1 MEWSMNMLVSSDE
14 LRHYGIKGQR
24 WGIRRFQEEDGS
36 LTPAGKERYADDSDS
51 NKKQIQN
58 EKQDTKNNTIFTKR
72 NIAIGATAVVAAL
85 AVIGYMRYKKN
96 SNAVRS
102 KPMEIIAGKKID
114 VDKLSDVDGVIKKGT
129 KFQRISSRSFEDY
142 TESGKTIYA
151 SFEKKDNRIYA
162 EDMVKNIQS
171 WRSSGIIQ
179 DGDTNVYKHT
189 MTMNKDVKVASPKKV
204 AEAYKKATGHTEIEQ
219 HKYMKFMTGLSDR
232 NNETNNNFFNELR
245 KMGYNAIVDENDAG
259 HYTKSPLILLNP
271 GSDVSSSSVK
281 VIKKLGRI
289 LNVILM

>member
-1 MEWSMNMLVSSDE
+1 MNMLVSSDE
-14 LRHYGIKGQR
+14 LCHYGIKGQR
-24 WGIRRFQEEDGS
+24 WGVRRFQEEDGS

-51 NKKQIQN
+51 NEKQIQN

-72 NIAIGATAVVAAL
+72 NIAIGATAAVAAL

-102 KPMEIIAGKKID
+102 KPMEIVAGKKID

-142 TESGKTIYA
+142 SESGKTIYA

-179 DGDTNVYKHT
+179 DNDTNVYKHT

-204 AEAYKKATGHTEIEQ
+204 AEAYKKATGNTEIEH

>member
-1 MEWSMNMLVSSDE
+1 MEWSINMLVSSGE
-14 LRHYGIKGQR
+14 LQHHGIKGQK
-24 WGIRRFQEEDGS
+24 WGVRRFQNKDGS
-36 LTPAGKERYADDSDS
+36 LTPAGKERYTDDSDN

-58 EKQDTKNNTIFTKR
+58 EKQDTKNTIFTKR
-72 NIAIGATAVVAAL
+72 NIAIGATAAVAAL
-85 AVIGYMRYKKN
+85 ATIGYMRYKKN

-102 KPMEIIAGKKID
+102 KPMKIVAGKKID
-114 VDKLSDVDGVIKKGT
+114 VDKLSDVDSVIKKGT

-179 DGDTNVYKHT
+179 DNNTNVYKHT

-204 AEAYKKATGHTEIEQ
+204 AEAYKKATGNTEIEH
-219 HKYMKFMTGLSDR
+219 HKYMKFITGLSDR

>member
-1 MEWSMNMLVSSDE
+1 MEWSMNMLVSSEE
-14 LRHYGIKGQR
+14 LYHHGIKGQK
-24 WGIRRFQEEDGS
+24 WGRRRFQEKDGS
-36 LTPAGKERYADDSDS
+36 LTPAGKERYADDSDN

-58 EKQDTKNNTIFTKR
+58 EKRDAKENTIFTKR
-72 NIAIGATAVVAAL
+72 NIAIGATAAVAAL
-85 AVIGYMRYKKN
+85 AVIGYMRYQKN
-96 SNAVRS
+96 SNAIRS
-102 KPMEIIAGKKID
+102 KPMEIIGGKKID
-114 VDKLSDVDGVIKKGT
+114 VDKLSDVDNVIKKGT

-179 DGDTNVYKHT
+179 DNDTNVYKHT
-189 MTMNKDVKVASPKKV
+189 MMMNKDVKVASPKKV
-204 AEAYKKATGHTEIEQ
+204 AEAYKKTTGNTEIEH

-232 NNETNNNFFNELR
+232 NDETNNNFFNELR

>member
-1 MEWSMNMLVSSDE
+1 MEWSMDMLVSSDE

-24 WGIRRFQEEDGS
+24 WGVRRFQEEDGS
-36 LTPAGKERYADDSDS
+36 LTPAGKERYADDLDS

-58 EKQDTKNNTIFTKR
+58 EKQDTKKNTIFTKR
-72 NIAIGATAVVAAL
+72 NIAIGATAAVAAL

-102 KPMEIIAGKKID
+102 KPMEIVAGKKID
-114 VDKLSDVDGVIKKGT
+114 VEKLSDVDKVIKKGT

-142 TESGKTIYA
+142 AESGKTIYA
-151 SFEKKDNRIYA
+151 SFDKKDNRIYA

-179 DGDTNVYKHT
+179 DNDTNVYKHT

-204 AEAYKKATGHTEIEQ
+204 AEAYKKATGNTEIEQ

>member
-14 LRHYGIKGQR
+14 LCHHGIKGQR
-24 WGIRRFQEEDGS
+24 WGVRRFQKKDGS

-51 NKKQIQN
+51 S
-58 EKQDTKNNTIFTKR
+58 EKQDTKNTIFTKR

-85 AVIGYMRYKKN
+85 AVIGHMRYKKN
-96 SNAVRS
+96 SNAVRR
-102 KPMEIIAGKKID
+102 KPMEIVIGKKID
-114 VDKLSDVDGVIKKGT
+114 VDKLSDVDSVIKKGT

-142 TESGKTIYA
+142 VKSGKTIYA

-162 EDMVKNIQS
+162 EDMIKNIQS

-179 DGDTNVYKHT
+179 DNDTNVYKHV

-204 AEAYKKATGHTEIEQ
+204 AEAYKKVTGNTEIEQ
-219 HKYMKFMTGLSDR
+219 HKYMKFITGLSDR
-232 NNETNNNFFNELR
+232 NDETNNNFFNELR

-271 GSDVSSSSVK
+271 GSDISSSSVK

>member
-1 MEWSMNMLVSSDE
+1 MDMLVSSDE

-24 WGIRRFQEEDGS
+24 WGVRRFQEEDGS
-36 LTPAGKERYADDSDS
+36 LTPAGKKRYADDLDGT
-51 NKKQIQN
+51 NKQIQN
-58 EKQDTKNNTIFTKR
+58 EKQDMKNNTIFTKR

-102 KPMEIIAGKKID
+102 KPMNIVGGKKID
-114 VDKLSDVDGVIKKGT
+114 VDKLSDADKIIKKGT
-129 KFQRISSRSFEDY
+129 KFQRISSKSLEDY
-142 TESGKTIYA
+142 TEAGKTIYA

-171 WRSSGIIQ
+171 WRSSGVIR
-179 DGDTNVYKHT
+179 DNDTNVYKHT
-189 MTMNKDVKVASPKKV
+189 IKMNKDIKVASPKKV
-204 AEAYKKATGHTEIEQ
+204 AEAYKKATGNTEIEQ
-219 HKYMKFMTGLSDR
+219 HKYIKFMTGLSDR
-232 NNETNNNFFNELR
+232 NDETNNKFLNELR
-245 KMGYNAIVDENDAG
+245 KMGYNAIIDENDAG

-271 GSDVSSSSVK
+271 GSDVASSSVK
-281 VIKKLGRI
+281 TIKKIGRI

>member
-1 MEWSMNMLVSSDE
+1 MNMLISSDE
-14 LRHYGIKGQR
+14 LRHHGIKGQR
-24 WGIRRFQEEDGS
+24 WGVRRFQEEDGS
-36 LTPAGKERYADDSDS
+36 LTPAGKERYDD

-58 EKQDTKNNTIFTKR
+58 EEQDTKKNTIFTKR
-72 NIAIGATAVVAAL
+72 NIAIGATAAVAAL

-102 KPMEIIAGKKID
+102 KPMEIVAGKKID
-114 VDKLSDVDGVIKKGT
+114 VDKLSDVDRVIKKGT

-142 TESGKTIYA
+142 MESGKTIYA

-179 DGDTNVYKHT
+179 DNDTNVYKHT

-204 AEAYKKATGHTEIEQ
+204 AEAYRKATGNTEIEQ
-219 HKYMKFMTGLSDR
+219 HKYIKFMTGLSDR
-232 NNETNNNFFNELR
+232 NDETNNNFFNELR
-245 KMGYNAIVDENDAG
+245 KMGYNAIIDENDAG

>member
-1 MEWSMNMLVSSDE
+1 MEWSMDMLVSSNE

-24 WGIRRFQEEDGS
+24 WGVRRFQEEDGS
-36 LTPAGKERYADDSDS
+36 LTPAGKERYADDLGN
-51 NKKQIQN
+51 NKSQIQN
-58 EKQDTKNNTIFTKR
+58 EKQDVKKNTIFTKR
-72 NIAIGATAVVAAL
+72 NIAIGATAAVAAL

-114 VDKLSDVDGVIKKGT
+114 VEKLSDVDNVIKKGT

-151 SFEKKDNRIYA
+151 SFDKKDNRIYA

-179 DGDTNVYKHT
+179 DNDTNVYKHT

-204 AEAYKKATGHTEIEQ
+204 AEAYKKATGNTEIEQ

>member
-1 MEWSMNMLVSSDE
+1 MEWSMDMLVSSDE

-24 WGIRRFQEEDGS
+24 WGVRRFQEEDGS
-36 LTPAGKERYADDSDS
+36 LTPAGKERYADDLDS

-58 EKQDTKNNTIFTKR
+58 EKQDTKKNTIFTKR
-72 NIAIGATAVVAAL
+72 NIAIGATAAVAAL

-114 VDKLSDVDGVIKKGT
+114 VEKLSDVDNVIKKGT

-142 TESGKTIYA
+142 AESGKTIYA
-151 SFEKKDNRIYA
+151 SFDKKDNRIYA

-179 DGDTNVYKHT
+179 DNDTNVYKHT

-204 AEAYKKATGHTEIEQ
+204 AEAYKKATGNTEIEQ

>member
-1 MEWSMNMLVSSDE
+1 MEWSMDMLISSDE

-24 WGIRRFQEEDGS
+24 WGVRRFQEEDGS
-36 LTPAGKERYADDSDS
+36 LTPAGKERYADDLDS

-58 EKQDTKNNTIFTKR
+58 EKQDTKKNTIFTKR
-72 NIAIGATAVVAAL
+72 NIAIGATAAVAAL

-114 VDKLSDVDGVIKKGT
+114 VEKLSDVDNVIKKGT

-142 TESGKTIYA
+142 AESGKTIYA
-151 SFEKKDNRIYA
+151 SFDKKDNRIYA

-179 DGDTNVYKHT
+179 DNDTNVYKHT

-204 AEAYKKATGHTEIEQ
+204 AEAYKKATGNTEIEQ

>member
-14 LRHYGIKGQR
+14 LCHYGIKGQR
-24 WGIRRFQEEDGS
+24 WGVRRFQEEDGS

-51 NKKQIQN
+51 NEKQIQN

-72 NIAIGATAVVAAL
+72 NIAIGATAAVAAL

-102 KPMEIIAGKKID
+102 KPMEIVAGKKID

-142 TESGKTIYA
+142 SESGKTIYA

-179 DGDTNVYKHT
+179 DNDTNVYKHT

-204 AEAYKKATGHTEIEQ
+204 AEAYKKATGNTEIEH

>member
-1 MEWSMNMLVSSDE
+1 MEWSMDMLVSSDE
-14 LRHYGIKGQR
+14 LRHYGIKGQQ
-24 WGIRRFQEEDGS
+24 WGVRRFQEEDGS
-36 LTPAGKERYADDSDS
+36 LTPAGKKRYADDLGND
-51 NKKQIQN
+51 KAQIQN
-58 EKQDTKNNTIFTKR
+58 EKQDTKKNTIFTKR
-72 NIAIGATAVVAAL
+72 NIAIGATAAIAAL
-85 AVIGYMRYKKN
+85 AVIGYMRYNKN
-96 SNAVRS
+96 NNAVRS

-114 VDKLSDVDGVIKKGT
+114 VEKLSDVDRVIKKGT

-142 TESGKTIYA
+142 AESGKTIYA

-179 DGDTNVYKHT
+179 DNDTNVYKHT

-204 AEAYKKATGHTEIEQ
+204 AEAYKKATGNTEIEQ
-219 HKYMKFMTGLSDR
+219 HKYMKFITGLSDR

-281 VIKKLGRI
+281 VIKKIGRI

>member
-14 LRHYGIKGQR
+14 LCHHGIKGQR
-24 WGIRRFQEEDGS
+24 WGVRRFQKKDGS
-36 LTPAGKERYADDSDS
+36 LTPAGKERYAYDSDS
-51 NKKQIQN
+51 NKKQDV
-58 EKQDTKNNTIFTKR
+58 KKNAIFTKR
-72 NIAIGATAVVAAL
+72 NIAIGATAATAAL
-85 AVIGYMRYKKN
+85 AVIGYMRYNKN
-96 SNAVRS
+96 SNAVRR
-102 KPMEIIAGKKID
+102 KPMEIVIGKKID
-114 VDKLSDVDGVIKKGT
+114 VDKLSDVDRVIKKGT

-142 TESGKTIYA
+142 VESGKTIYA

-162 EDMVKNIQS
+162 EDMIKNIQS
-171 WRSSGIIQ
+171 WRSLGIIR
-179 DGDTNVYKHT
+179 DNDTNVYKHT

-204 AEAYKKATGHTEIEQ
+204 AEAYKKVTGNTEIEQ
-219 HKYMKFMTGLSDR
+219 HKYMKFITGLSDR

-271 GSDVSSSSVK
+271 GSDISSSSVK

>member
-1 MEWSMNMLVSSDE
+1 MDMLVSSDE

-24 WGIRRFQEEDGS
+24 WGVRRFQEEDGS
-36 LTPAGKERYADDSDS
+36 LTPAGKKRYADDLDGT
-51 NKKQIQN
+51 NKQIQN
-58 EKQDTKNNTIFTKR
+58 EKQDMKNNTIFTKR

-102 KPMEIIAGKKID
+102 KPMNIVGGKKID
-114 VDKLSDVDGVIKKGT
+114 VDKLSDVDKIIKKGT
-129 KFQRISSRSFEDY
+129 KFQRISSKSLEDY
-142 TESGKTIYA
+142 TEAGKTIYA

-171 WRSSGIIQ
+171 WRSSGVIR
-179 DGDTNVYKHT
+179 DNDTNVYKHT
-189 MTMNKDVKVASPKKV
+189 IKMNKDIKVASPKKV
-204 AEAYKKATGHTEIEQ
+204 AEAYKKATGNTEIEQ
-219 HKYMKFMTGLSDR
+219 HKYIKFMTGLSDR
-232 NNETNNNFFNELR
+232 NDETNNKFLNELR
-245 KMGYNAIVDENDAG
+245 KMGYNAIIDENDAG

-271 GSDVSSSSVK
+271 GSDVASSSVK
-281 VIKKLGRI
+281 TIKKIGRI

>member
-1 MEWSMNMLVSSDE
+1 MNMLISSDE
-14 LRHYGIKGQR
+14 LRHHGIKGQR
-24 WGIRRFQEEDGS
+24 WGVRRFQEEDGS
-36 LTPAGKERYADDSDS
+36 LTPAGKERYDD

-58 EKQDTKNNTIFTKR
+58 EEQDTKKNTIFTKR
-72 NIAIGATAVVAAL
+72 NIAIGATAAVAAL

-102 KPMEIIAGKKID
+102 KPMEIVAGKKID
-114 VDKLSDVDGVIKKGT
+114 VDKLSDVDRVIKKGT

-142 TESGKTIYA
+142 VESGKTIYA

-179 DGDTNVYKHT
+179 DNDTKVYKHI
-189 MTMNKDVKVASPKKV
+189 MSMNKDVKVASPKKV
-204 AEAYKKATGHTEIEQ
+204 AEAYKKATGNTEIEQ

-232 NNETNNNFFNELR
+232 NNETNNNFLNELR
-245 KMGYNAIVDENDAG
+245 KMGYNAIIDENDAG

>member
-1 MEWSMNMLVSSDE
+1 MDMLVSSDE

-24 WGIRRFQEEDGS
+24 WGVRRFQEEDGS
-36 LTPAGKERYADDSDS
+36 LTPAGKKRYADDLDGT
-51 NKKQIQN
+51 NKQIQN
-58 EKQDTKNNTIFTKR
+58 EKQDMKNNTIFTKR

-102 KPMEIIAGKKID
+102 KPMNIVGGKKID
-114 VDKLSDVDGVIKKGT
+114 VDKLSDVDKIIKKGT
-129 KFQRISSRSFEDY
+129 KFQRISSKSLEDY
-142 TESGKTIYA
+142 TEAGKTIYA

-171 WRSSGIIQ
+171 WRSSGVIR
-179 DGDTNVYKHT
+179 DNDTNVYKHT
-189 MTMNKDVKVASPKKV
+189 IKMNKDIKVASPKKV
-204 AEAYKKATGHTEIEQ
+204 AEAYKKATGNTEIEQ
-219 HKYMKFMTGLSDR
+219 HKYIKFMTGLSDR
-232 NNETNNNFFNELR
+232 NDEANNKFLNELR
-245 KMGYNAIVDENDAG
+245 KMGYNAIIDENDAG

-271 GSDVSSSSVK
+271 GSDVASSSVK
-281 VIKKLGRI
+281 TIKKIGRI

>member
-1 MEWSMNMLVSSDE
+1 MNMLVSSDE
-14 LRHYGIKGQR
+14 LCHHGIKGQR
-24 WGIRRFQEEDGS
+24 WGVRRFQKKDGS
-36 LTPAGKERYADDSDS
+36 LTPAGKERYAYDSDS
-51 NKKQIQN
+51 N
-58 EKQDTKNNTIFTKR
+58 EKQDVKKNAIFTKR
-72 NIAIGATAVVAAL
+72 NIAIGATAATAAL
-85 AVIGYMRYKKN
+85 AVIGYMRYNKN
-96 SNAVRS
+96 SNAVRR
-102 KPMEIIAGKKID
+102 KPMEIVIGKKID
-114 VDKLSDVDGVIKKGT
+114 VDKLSDVDRVIKKGT

-142 TESGKTIYA
+142 VESGKTIYA

-162 EDMVKNIQS
+162 EDMIKNIQS
-171 WRSSGIIQ
+171 WRSLGIIR
-179 DGDTNVYKHT
+179 DNDTNVYKHT

-204 AEAYKKATGHTEIEQ
+204 AEAYKKVTGNTEIEQ
-219 HKYMKFMTGLSDR
+219 HKYMKFITGLSDR

-271 GSDVSSSSVK
+271 GSDISSSSVK

>member
-1 MEWSMNMLVSSDE
+1 MEWSMDMLVSGDE
-14 LRHYGIKGQR
+14 LRHHGIKGQR
-24 WGIRRFQEEDGS
+24 WGVRRFQEEDGS
-36 LTPAGKERYADDSDS
+36 LTPAGKERYADDLDS

-58 EKQDTKNNTIFTKR
+58 EKQDVKKNTIFTKR
-72 NIAIGATAVVAAL
+72 NIAIGATAAVAAL

-114 VDKLSDVDGVIKKGT
+114 VEKLSDVDNVIKKGT

-142 TESGKTIYA
+142 AESGKTIYA
-151 SFEKKDNRIYA
+151 SFDKKDNRIYA

-179 DGDTNVYKHT
+179 DNDTNVYKHT

-204 AEAYKKATGHTEIEQ
+204 AEAYKKATGNTEIEQ

>member
-1 MEWSMNMLVSSDE
+1 MEWSMNMLISSDE
-14 LRHYGIKGQR
+14 LCHHGIKGQR

-36 LTPAGKERYADDSDS
+36 LTPAGKERYSDDSDS
-51 NKKQIQN
+51 NTKQIQN
-58 EKQDTKNNTIFTKR
+58 EKQDTKKNTIFTKR
-72 NIAIGATAVVAAL
+72 NIAIGATAAVAAL

-102 KPMEIIAGKKID
+102 RPMEIVAGKKID
-114 VDKLSDVDGVIKKGT
+114 VDKLSDVDSVIKKGT

-179 DGDTNVYKHT
+179 DNDTNVYKHT
-189 MTMNKDVKVASPKKV
+189 MKMNKDVKVASPKKV
-204 AEAYKKATGHTEIEQ
+204 AEAYKKATGNTEIEH

-245 KMGYNAIVDENDAG
+245 KMGYNAIVDANDAG
-259 HYTKSPLILLNP
+259 HYTKTPLILLNP

>member
-1 MEWSMNMLVSSDE
+1 MGCSTFS
-14 LRHYGIKGQR
+14 RRR
-24 WGIRRFQEEDGS
+24 WFINSCR
-36 LTPAGKERYADDSDS
+36 KKRYVDDLGND
-51 NKKQIQN
+51 KAQIQN
-58 EKQDTKNNTIFTKR
+58 EKQDTKKNTIFTKR
-72 NIAIGATAVVAAL
+72 NIAIGATAAIAAL
-85 AVIGYMRYKKN
+85 AVIGYMRYNKN
-96 SNAVRS
+96 NNAVRS

-114 VDKLSDVDGVIKKGT
+114 VEKLSDVDRVIKKGT

-142 TESGKTIYA
+142 AESGKTIYA

-171 WRSSGIIQ
+171 WRSSGIIR
-179 DGDTNVYKHT
+179 DNDTNVYKHT

-204 AEAYKKATGHTEIEQ
+204 AEAYKKATGNTEIEQ
-219 HKYMKFMTGLSDR
+219 HKYMKFITGLSDR

-281 VIKKLGRI
+281 VIRKLGRI

>member
-14 LRHYGIKGQR
+14 LRHHGIKGQR
-24 WGIRRFQEEDGS
+24 WGVRRFQEEDGS
-36 LTPAGKERYADDSDS
+36 LTPAGKERYDDD

-58 EKQDTKNNTIFTKR
+58 EKQDVKKNTIFTKR
-72 NIAIGATAVVAAL
+72 NIAIGATAAVAAL
-85 AVIGYMRYKKN
+85 AVIGYMRYNKN

-114 VDKLSDVDGVIKKGT
+114 VDKLSDVDRVIKKGT
-129 KFQRISSRSFEDY
+129 KFQRISSKSFEDY
-142 TESGKTIYA
+142 TEAGKTIYA

-179 DGDTNVYKHT
+179 DRDTNVYKHT

-204 AEAYKKATGHTEIEQ
+204 AEAYKKATGNTEIEQ
-219 HKYMKFMTGLSDR
+219 HKYMKFITGLSNRD
-232 NNETNNNFFNELR
+232 NETNNNFFNELR
-245 KMGYNAIVDENDAG
+245 KMGYNAIIDENDAG

>member
-1 MEWSMNMLVSSDE
+1 MYRLTDLISSDE
-14 LRHYGIKGQR
+14 LYHHGIKGQK
-24 WGIRRFQEEDGS
+24 WGVRRFQEKDGS

-58 EKQDTKNNTIFTKR
+58 EKQDTKNTIFTKR
-72 NIAIGATAVVAAL
+72 NIAIGATVAVAAL
-85 AVIGYMRYKKN
+85 ATIGYMRYKKN

-114 VDKLSDVDGVIKKGT
+114 VDKLSDVDSVIKKGT

-179 DGDTNVYKHT
+179 DNNTNVYKHT

-204 AEAYKKATGHTEIEQ
+204 AEAYKKATGNTEIEH
-219 HKYMKFMTGLSDR
+219 HKYMKFITGLSDR

>member
-1 MEWSMNMLVSSDE
+1 MEWSMNMLISSDE
-14 LRHYGIKGQR
+14 LRHHGIKGQR
-24 WGIRRFQEEDGS
+24 WGVRRFQEEDGS
-36 LTPAGKERYADDSDS
+36 LTPAGKERYDVD

-58 EKQDTKNNTIFTKR
+58 EKQDTKKNAIFTKR
-72 NIAIGATAVVAAL
+72 NIAIGATAAVAAL

-102 KPMEIIAGKKID
+102 KPMEIVAGKKID
-114 VDKLSDVDGVIKKGT
+114 VDKLSDVDRVIKKGT

-142 TESGKTIYA
+142 TETGKTIYA

-189 MTMNKDVKVASPKKV
+189 MSMNKDVKVASPKKV
-204 AEAYKKATGHTEIEQ
+204 AEAYRKATGNTEIEQ
-219 HKYMKFMTGLSDR
+219 HKYIKFMTGLSDR
-232 NNETNNNFFNELR
+232 NDETNNNFFNELR
-245 KMGYNAIVDENDAG
+245 KMGYNAIIDENDAG

>member
-1 MEWSMNMLVSSDE
+1 MEWSMDMLVSGDE
-14 LRHYGIKGQR
+14 LRHHGIKGQR
-24 WGIRRFQEEDGS
+24 WGVRRFQEEDGS
-36 LTPAGKERYADDSDS
+36 LTPAGKERYADDLDS

-72 NIAIGATAVVAAL
+72 NIAIGATAAVAAL

-114 VDKLSDVDGVIKKGT
+114 VEKLSDVDNVIKKGT

-142 TESGKTIYA
+142 AESGKTIYA
-151 SFEKKDNRIYA
+151 SFDKKDNRIYA

-179 DGDTNVYKHT
+179 DNDTNVYKHT

-204 AEAYKKATGHTEIEQ
+204 AEAYKKATGNTEIEQ

>member
-1 MEWSMNMLVSSDE
+1 MNMLVSSDE
-14 LRHYGIKGQR
+14 LCHHGIKGQR
-24 WGIRRFQEEDGS
+24 WGVRRFQKKDGS

-51 NKKQIQN
+51 S
-58 EKQDTKNNTIFTKR
+58 EKQDTKNTIFTKR

-85 AVIGYMRYKKN
+85 AVIGHMRYKKN
-96 SNAVRS
+96 SNAVRR
-102 KPMEIIAGKKID
+102 KPMEIVIGKKID
-114 VDKLSDVDGVIKKGT
+114 VDKLSDVDSVIKKGT

-142 TESGKTIYA
+142 VKSGKTIYA

-162 EDMVKNIQS
+162 EDMIKNIQS

-179 DGDTNVYKHT
+179 DNDTNVYKHV

-204 AEAYKKATGHTEIEQ
+204 AEAYKKVTGNTEIEQ
-219 HKYMKFMTGLSDR
+219 HKYMKFITGLSDR
-232 NNETNNNFFNELR
+232 NDETNNNFFNELR

-271 GSDVSSSSVK
+271 GSDISSSSVK

>member
-1 MEWSMNMLVSSDE
+1 MLVSGDE
-14 LRHYGIKGQR
+14 LRHHGIKGQR
-24 WGIRRFQEEDGS
+24 WGVRRFQEEDGS
-36 LTPAGKERYADDSDS
+36 LTPAGKERYADDLDS

-58 EKQDTKNNTIFTKR
+58 EKQDVKKNTIFTKR
-72 NIAIGATAVVAAL
+72 NIAIGATAAVAAL

-114 VDKLSDVDGVIKKGT
+114 VEKLSDVDNVIKKGT

-142 TESGKTIYA
+142 AESGKTIYA
-151 SFEKKDNRIYA
+151 SFDKKDNRIYA

-179 DGDTNVYKHT
+179 DNDTNVYKHT

-204 AEAYKKATGHTEIEQ
+204 AEAYKKATGNTEIEQ

>member
-1 MEWSMNMLVSSDE
+1 MEWSMDMLVSSDE

-24 WGIRRFQEEDGS
+24 WGVRRFQEEDGS
-36 LTPAGKERYADDSDS
+36 LTPAGKDRYAGDVGS
-51 NKKQIQN
+51 NKTQSQN
-58 EKQDTKNNTIFTKR
+58 EKQDTKKNTIFTKR
-72 NIAIGATAVVAAL
+72 NIAIGATAAIAAL

-114 VDKLSDVDGVIKKGT
+114 IEKLSDVDRVIKKGT

-142 TESGKTIYA
+142 AESGKTIYA

-171 WRSSGIIQ
+171 WRSSGIIK
-179 DGDTNVYKHT
+179 DSDTNVYKHT

-204 AEAYKKATGHTEIEQ
+204 AEAYKKATGNTEIEQ
-219 HKYMKFMTGLSDR
+219 HKYMKFITGLSDR
-232 NNETNNNFFNELR
+232 NDETNNNFFNELR

>member
-1 MEWSMNMLVSSDE
+1 MEWNMNMLVSSDE

-24 WGIRRFQEEDGS
+24 WGVRRFQEEDGS
-36 LTPAGKERYADDSDS
+36 LTPAGKERYDDD
-51 NKKQIQN
+51 KKQIQN
-58 EKQDTKNNTIFTKR
+58 DKQDTKKNTIFTKR
-72 NIAIGATAVVAAL
+72 NIAIGATAAVAAL
-85 AVIGYMRYKKN
+85 AVIGYMRYKQN

-102 KPMEIIAGKKID
+102 KPMEIVAGKKID
-114 VDKLSDVDGVIKKGT
+114 VDKLSDIDRVIKKGT

-142 TESGKTIYA
+142 TEAGKTIYA

-162 EDMVKNIQS
+162 EDMMKNIQS
-171 WRSSGIIQ
+171 WRSSGIIK
-179 DGDTNVYKHT
+179 DNDTNVYKHT

-204 AEAYKKATGHTEIEQ
+204 AEAYKKATGNTEIEQ
-219 HKYMKFMTGLSDR
+219 HKYMKFITGLSDR
-232 NNETNNNFFNELR
+232 NDETNNNFFNELR
-245 KMGYNAIVDENDAG
+245 KMGYNAIIDENDAG

-289 LNVILM
+289 INVILM

>member
-1 MEWSMNMLVSSDE
+1 MEWSINMLVSSDE

-24 WGIRRFQEEDGS
+24 WGVRRFQEEDGS
-36 LTPAGKERYADDSDS
+36 LTPAGKERYDDG
-51 NKKQIQN
+51 NEKQIQN
-58 EKQDTKNNTIFTKR
+58 EKQVAKKNTIFTKR
-72 NIAIGATAVVAAL
+72 NIAIGATAAVAAL
-85 AVIGYMRYKKN
+85 AVIGYMRYTKN

-114 VDKLSDVDGVIKKGT
+114 VDKLSDVDKVIKKGT

-142 TESGKTIYA
+142 TETGKTIYA

-179 DGDTNVYKHT
+179 DNDTNVYKHT

-204 AEAYKKATGHTEIEQ
+204 AEAYKKATGNTEIEQ
-219 HKYMKFMTGLSDR
+219 HKYMKFITGLSDR

>member
-1 MEWSMNMLVSSDE
+1 MEWNMDMLVSSDE

-24 WGIRRFQEEDGS
+24 WGVRRFQEEDGS
-36 LTPAGKERYADDSDS
+36 LTPAGKKRYADDLDGT
-51 NKKQIQN
+51 NKQIQN
-58 EKQDTKNNTIFTKR
+58 EKQDMKNNTIFTKR

-102 KPMEIIAGKKID
+102 KPMNIVGGKKID
-114 VDKLSDVDGVIKKGT
+114 VDKLSDVDKIIKKGT
-129 KFQRISSRSFEDY
+129 KFQRISSKSLEDY
-142 TESGKTIYA
+142 TEAGKTIYA

-171 WRSSGIIQ
+171 WRSSGVIR
-179 DGDTNVYKHT
+179 DNDTNVYKHT
-189 MTMNKDVKVASPKKV
+189 IKMNKDIKVASPKKV
-204 AEAYKKATGHTEIEQ
+204 AEAYKKATGNTEIEQ
-219 HKYMKFMTGLSDR
+219 HKYIKFMTGLSDR
-232 NNETNNNFFNELR
+232 NDETNNKFLNELR
-245 KMGYNAIVDENDAG
+245 KMGYNAIIDENDAG

-271 GSDVSSSSVK
+271 GSDVASSSVK
-281 VIKKLGRI
+281 TIKKIGRI

>member
-1 MEWSMNMLVSSDE
+1 MEWSMDMLVSSDE

-24 WGIRRFQEEDGS
+24 WGVRRFQEEDGS
-36 LTPAGKERYADDSDS
+36 LTPAGKERYADDLDS

-58 EKQDTKNNTIFTKR
+58 EKQDTKKNTIFTKR
-72 NIAIGATAVVAAL
+72 NIAIGATAAVAAL

-114 VDKLSDVDGVIKKGT
+114 VEKLSDVDNVIKKGT

-142 TESGKTIYA
+142 AESGKTIYA
-151 SFEKKDNRIYA
+151 SFDKKDNRIYA

-179 DGDTNVYKHT
+179 DNDTNVYKHT
-189 MTMNKDVKVASPKKV
+189 ITMNKDVKVASPKKV
-204 AEAYKKATGHTEIEQ
+204 AEAYKKATGNTEIEQ

>member
-1 MEWSMNMLVSSDE
+1 MDMLVSSDE

-24 WGIRRFQEEDGS
+24 WGVRRFQEEDGS
-36 LTPAGKERYADDSDS
+36 LTPAGKKRYADDLDGT
-51 NKKQIQN
+51 NKQIQN
-58 EKQDTKNNTIFTKR
+58 EKQDMKNNTIFTKR

-102 KPMEIIAGKKID
+102 KPMNIVGGKKID
-114 VDKLSDVDGVIKKGT
+114 VDKLSDVDKIIKKGT
-129 KFQRISSRSFEDY
+129 KFQRISSKSLEDY
-142 TESGKTIYA
+142 TEAGKTIYA

-171 WRSSGIIQ
+171 WRSSGVIR
-179 DGDTNVYKHT
+179 DNDTNVYKHT
-189 MTMNKDVKVASPKKV
+189 IKMNKDIKVASPKKV
-204 AEAYKKATGHTEIEQ
+204 AEAYKKATGNTEIEQ
-219 HKYMKFMTGLSDR
+219 HKYIKFMTGLSDR
-232 NNETNNNFFNELR
+232 NDETNNKSLNELR
-245 KMGYNAIVDENDAG
+245 KMGYNAIIDENDAG

-271 GSDVSSSSVK
+271 GSDVASSSVK
-281 VIKKLGRI
+281 TIKKIGRI

>member
-1 MEWSMNMLVSSDE
+1 MEWSMDMLVSSDE

-24 WGIRRFQEEDGS
+24 WGVRRFQEEDGS
-36 LTPAGKERYADDSDS
+36 LTPAGKERYADDSDN
-51 NKKQIQN
+51 NKTQIQN
-58 EKQDTKNNTIFTKR
+58 EKQDTKKNTIFTKR
-72 NIAIGATAVVAAL
+72 NIAIGATAAVAAL

-114 VDKLSDVDGVIKKGT
+114 VEKLSDVDKVIKKGT

-142 TESGKTIYA
+142 AESGKTIYA
-151 SFEKKDNRIYA
+151 SFDKKDNRIYA

-179 DGDTNVYKHT
+179 DNDTNVYKHT

-204 AEAYKKATGHTEIEQ
+204 AEAYKKATGNTEIEQ